1 MNLWRDDMAG
11 WKTIANFFTT
21 HEFFVVKAISANKS
35 YNWRVSWATDTHSVW
50 FNKNDLIFLLP
61 IYTSY
66 VHIKIKAWSVIIFN
80 HTKKVTGCI
89 AKAEST
95 YTWYK
100 FLLTGCRGKELW
112 EGNEVSNRGDF
123 SARAKFHLA
132 TQPSIPKL

>member
-66 VHIKIKAWSVIIFN
+66 VHIKIKAWSVIIFS
-80 HTKKVTGCI
+80 HYWSSI
-89 AKAEST
+89 
-95 YTWYK
+95 
-100 FLLTGCRGKELW
+100 
-112 EGNEVSNRGDF
+112 
-123 SARAKFHLA
+123 
-132 TQPSIPKL
+132 IPKKLQARLQKRNQLILDTNSY